1 MSSFIEVCDVTFKY
15 DNNINHDIEIL
26 KNINLK
32 IKKGEFV
39 ALLGHNGC
47 GKSTLAKHFNAI
59 LLPSGGKIFVAGLDT
74 KDENKKY
81 DIRKSVGLILQNP
94 DNQIVASIVEEDVAF
109 GPENLGL
116 KPSEIRSR
124 VDNALKS
131 VDMYAYKNE
140 SSYKLSGGQK
150 QRVAIA
156 GIIAMEPDCI
166 VLDEPTAML
175 DPSGKD
181 EVINTII
188 KLNKEKGVTII
199 LITHFMEEAI
209 LSDRIVLMKDGN
221 ILKTGTPKEIFSN
234 VEYLRRY
241 KMDVPQSTELIY
253 ELNKRGLSLKNDI
266 LTEDECVNELVK
278 LLEDRYANN

>member
-15 DNNINHDIEIL
+15 DDNINHDIEIL

-94 DNQIVASIVEEDVAF
+94 DNQIVA
-109 GPENLGL
+109 
-116 KPSEIRSR
+116 
-124 VDNALKS
+124 
-131 VDMYAYKNE
+131 
-140 SSYKLSGGQK
+140 
-150 QRVAIA
+150 IA

-221 ILKTGTPKEIFSN
+221 ILKTGTPKEIFSD